1 MVNANSEIWLSFL
14 PYFMVKHNQYRKY
27 KYKYMYYGVSI
38 DISIIF
44 LIIFSCCL
52 MYKFLKKMFLFEDD
66 NREIISAK

>member
-1 MVNANSEIWLSFL
+1 
-14 PYFMVKHNQYRKY
+14 
-27 KYKYMYYGVSI
+27 MYYGVSI

-66 NREIISAK
+66 NREIISAKQIFNLLLKQIFNKDGKSEIAQIIFLIEENK